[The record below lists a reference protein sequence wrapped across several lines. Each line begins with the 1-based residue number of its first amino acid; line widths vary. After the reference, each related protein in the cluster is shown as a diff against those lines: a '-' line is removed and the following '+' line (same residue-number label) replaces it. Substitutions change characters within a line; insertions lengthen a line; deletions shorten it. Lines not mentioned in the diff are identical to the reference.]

1 MKLKILDASPDG
13 MTVEYTT
20 FLMTYK
26 ELQKFI
32 QIVSYIESDT
42 FDLVPCKEEQ
52 L

>member
-1 MKLKILDASPDG
+1 MKLKILGASPDG

-20 FLMTYK
+20 LLMTWK
-26 ELQKFI
+26 ELQKLI
-32 QIVSYIESDT
+32 QIVSYIESGD